1 MKYSTLGISLLIASN
16 IFAQTTQNI
25 SSKINDVT
33 VFMAGGAQITR
44 QASVNLPQGTATI
57 VFNKLSPNINDETIQ
72 IKAPNGITILSV
84 KHQINYFDSVE
95 KSADIKK
102 LEEQIE
108 KLNQSIKTE
117 ETNLAIVNEEITF
130 LKENKKVTNNTTL
143 SVQSLRDAYT
153 FYGDKMK
160 ALKYEELNLNNKIKE
175 LKDQRTQAQNQLKE
189 ANKKVSNKENT
200 SEIQVKVETKKAQN
214 TKFTLTYMVNGATWT
229 PTYDIRV
236 SEVGKPLSIS
246 YKANIVQNTK
256 IDWENVNLKL
266 SSAEPNISGEAP
278 QMSTYY
284 LNYITEA
291 PKQLKSSSNGFGR
304 RKMAA
309 GSVANIVDDI
319 ACEADEAY
327 ELELIPIEE
336 EAPMVQKNS
345 FIPHQTQ
352 NQTATEFVINKPYT
366 IKSGNKA
373 EVVNMIEYNIPTEYQ
388 YLSIPKLNNNVY
400 LTASITDW
408 QQYNLLEGDAN
419 IYYEGTFVGNTILNT
434 REYSDTLKVSLG
446 VDKNI
451 SIKRESIKD
460 VSKEQFFGSKATKN
474 KNWKITVKNN
484 KQQAIKLTVLDQVPI
499 SKNQDIE
506 VTVGDISNGKRD
518 MYTGKIEWNM
528 DLEPQMTKELRLN
541 YSVKYSKNRTL
552 HIE

>member
-1 MKYSTLGISLLIASN
+1 MKYSTLGLSLLIASN

-57 VFNKLSPNINDETIQ
+57 VFNKLSPNINDKTIQ

-291 PKQLKSSSNGFGR
+291 PKQLKSSSNGFDR

-319 ACEADEAY
+319 ACEADV
-327 ELELIPIEE
+327 IPIEE

-408 QQYNLLEGDAN
+408 QQYNLLEGYAN

-434 REYSDTLKVSLG
+434 REYTDTLKVSLG

-541 YSVKYSKNRTL
+541 YSVKYSKNRTI